1 LHPFRGDLVVT
12 GRNKEISRREPLAW
26 KKRFML
32 EEAASHREA
41 IQQITTQDPI
51 HSVKPRMAK
60 FIPRKEEELEKIR
73 DNSEYDRFSGCR
85 GKTTGLL
92 SSTCSKKKNEVA
104 IYYCACTEV
113 STCARDVQ
121 K

>member
-1 LHPFRGDLVVT
+1 
-12 GRNKEISRREPLAW
+12 
-26 KKRFML
+26 
-32 EEAASHREA
+32 
-41 IQQITTQDPI
+41 
-51 HSVKPRMAK
+51 MAK

-92 SSTCSKKKNEVA
+92 SSTCSKKKTKSQYIIVP
-104 IYYCACTEV
+104 
-113 STCARDVQ
+113 VQ